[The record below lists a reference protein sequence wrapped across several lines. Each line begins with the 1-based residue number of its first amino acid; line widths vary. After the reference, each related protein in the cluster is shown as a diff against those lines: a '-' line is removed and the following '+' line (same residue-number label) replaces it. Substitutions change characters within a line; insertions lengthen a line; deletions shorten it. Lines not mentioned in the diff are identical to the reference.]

1 MPISTHSLTKRLTEI
16 VRLSEECEKISTH
29 SLTKRLTV
37 VVDYAMEYTSISTHS
52 LTKRLTMLTLYKKGL
67 GIYFNSQ
74 PHEEADSHLM
84 MIQLSICIFQL
95 TASRR
100 G

>member
-1 MPISTHSLTKRLTEI
+1 MPMPISTHSLTKRLTEI

-52 LTKRLTMLTLYKKGL
+52 LTKRLTITIQELRVYLA
-67 GIYFNSQ
+67 YFNSQ
-74 PHEEADSHLM
+74 PHEEADHEHLSFYER
-84 MIQLSICIFQL
+84 L
-95 TASRR
+95 
-100 G
+100 